1 MPYPEQMVAPMRAE
15 LVEMG
20 VQELRTSV
28 TRARVAS
35 PAAARTL
42 CYSQQRPHHDA

>member
-20 VQELRTSV
+20 VQELRTVAEVEDFFKAGDGTSLLLVNSV
-28 TRARVAS
+28 
-35 PAAARTL
+35 
-42 CYSQQRPHHDA
+42 